1 MIKKV
6 IPHFCIIISLLMITF
21 YILDE
26 FNPGMNFVGNEFFKI
41 LLLIYSIGVL
51 VMAAFLIYDNTKKQ

>member
-1 MIKKV
+1 MIKKI

-41 LLLIYSIGVL
+41 LLLIYSVGVL
-51 VMAAFLIYDNTKKQ
+51 ILAGFLIYENRRK